1 MTYAMMLVVLLTLA
15 GCTLPN
21 QPGMHAGRTFV
32 PAVGSDG
39 GGGGG
44 AEAAAC
50 RAGTG
55 AAPGRLRVSR

>member
-21 QPGMHAGRTFV
+21 QPGMHPGRAFV
-32 PAVGSDG
+32 PAIGSDG

-44 AEAAAC
+44 S
-50 RAGTG
+50 GG
-55 AAPGRLRVSR
+55 GGM